1 MRSLPLDHEGRSARA
16 GAAGSQSETEL
27 AVEHHD
33 VEVSSDSS
41 EEQLVV
47 DEGNTAQVASVSTP

>member
-1 MRSLPLDHEGRSARA
+1 M
-16 GAAGSQSETEL
+16 
-27 AVEHHD
+27 EHHD

-41 EEQLVV
+41 EQQLVV